1 MDQGQ
6 RLFAQQRYDEASL
19 EFWKAV
25 LLHDGSYDV
34 QAVFAQFLK
43 CYAVQNRVGDGLAFV
58 ASESFKRGQR
68 DMGERYL
75 GEALQVDPQN
85 ALARQ
90 VQQEF
95 MSEVLDSDE
104 EDEYANLSPEDL
116 YELASERFS
125 LKQYEA
131 CADLFELSCQRS
143 NQSIGPSCANA
154 VYCRSMITD
163 WGWNGTRFEA
173 DMERITQ
180 LTKQEVHQFRFSASE
195 SNEHFAWRR
204 ATSVHPH
211 MMLGYPVDP
220 MLKRY
225 VTESVAYMDEAMA
238 RVDTATGQLTPLP
251 DDLPYQ
257 LEDYRES
264 LPRDGPLRVGF
275 VGSGF
280 NSKAVLFLSQD
291 MFRFFDESQFEI
303 HIFSFGP
310 PDHPHFIEHGMRG
323 VDWRKRVQANVHAF
337 HDVEGMRHIEAARF
351 IHEQGIHILIEWDGY
366 ARQGERAQGLF
377 ALRPAPVQILHQE
390 YLGTSGAQY
399 VDYLFTDL
407 VTSPRELEGLY
418 TEKLIYLPNH
428 FFSKG
433 HAYHKEVKDP
443 TYDYLPKTT
452 PYRVGH
458 GSPRENKCLSNGPE
472 PTFVFCNFNKFLK
485 NNPETMR
492 SWIRILREVPGA
504 ILCLLENPQ
513 EGTVYLRKYIH
524 EAAATLADPND
535 HESFLSGDGDDLN
548 SRIHFLPWEN
558 NPFDHQM
565 RNQDFCNVMLD
576 SFPYNGHTM
585 AQDAL
590 YGGVPIVTR
599 SDGDD
604 MASRVTTSANEVLGM
619 TQLNAYEGPPQYED
633 IAIRLGNDEPFY
645 QEMRNHL
652 IGTALQR
659 NPMHRYWDVARYVKN
674 FEDGMRQAWANF
686 LADDKK
692 HIFVQESEAASRG
705 TYDDEIEAHP
715 AEGRRRSIT
724 NEL

>member
-95 MSEVLDSDE
+95 MGEVLDSDE

-238 RVDTATGQLTPLP
+238 R
-251 DDLPYQ
+251 
-257 LEDYRES
+257 
-264 LPRDGPLRVGF
+264 
-275 VGSGF
+275 
-280 NSKAVLFLSQD
+280 
-291 MFRFFDESQFEI
+291 
-303 HIFSFGP
+303 
-310 PDHPHFIEHGMRG
+310 
-323 VDWRKRVQANVHAF
+323 
-337 HDVEGMRHIEAARF
+337 AR
-351 IHEQGIHILIEWDGY
+351 
-366 ARQGERAQGLF
+366 
-377 ALRPAPVQILHQE
+377 
-390 YLGTSGAQY
+390 
-399 VDYLFTDL
+399 
-407 VTSPRELEGLY
+407 
-418 TEKLIYLPNH
+418 
-428 FFSKG
+428 
-433 HAYHKEVKDP
+433 
-443 TYDYLPKTT
+443 
-452 PYRVGH
+452 
-458 GSPRENKCLSNGPE
+458 
-472 PTFVFCNFNKFLK
+472 
-485 NNPETMR
+485 
-492 SWIRILREVPGA
+492 
-504 ILCLLENPQ
+504 
-513 EGTVYLRKYIH
+513 
-524 EAAATLADPND
+524 
-535 HESFLSGDGDDLN
+535 
-548 SRIHFLPWEN
+548 
-558 NPFDHQM
+558 
-565 RNQDFCNVMLD
+565 
-576 SFPYNGHTM
+576 
-585 AQDAL
+585 
-590 YGGVPIVTR
+590 
-599 SDGDD
+599 
-604 MASRVTTSANEVLGM
+604 
-619 TQLNAYEGPPQYED
+619 
-633 IAIRLGNDEPFY
+633 
-645 QEMRNHL
+645 
-652 IGTALQR
+652 
-659 NPMHRYWDVARYVKN
+659 
-674 FEDGMRQAWANF
+674 
-686 LADDKK
+686 
-692 HIFVQESEAASRG
+692 
-705 TYDDEIEAHP
+705 
-715 AEGRRRSIT
+715 
-724 NEL
+724 